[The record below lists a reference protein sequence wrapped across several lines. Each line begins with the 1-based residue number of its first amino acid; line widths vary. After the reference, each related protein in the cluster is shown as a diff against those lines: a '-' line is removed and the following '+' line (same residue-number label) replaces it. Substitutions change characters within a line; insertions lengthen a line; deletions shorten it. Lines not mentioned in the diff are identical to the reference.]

1 MHIHVNQIQTR
12 RDAPCRWQSQCGSFQ
27 GGQTVTGWLGC
38 TDTSGASRLGDVQDM
53 NHEKHEKLGKA
64 NGATGK
70 VMIGLE
76 EASNSDGGKTG
87 EEHEK
92 FAYRV

>member
-1 MHIHVNQIQTR
+1 
-12 RDAPCRWQSQCGSFQ
+12 
-27 GGQTVTGWLGC
+27 
-38 TDTSGASRLGDVQDM
+38 M

-87 EEHEK
+87 EDRGR
-92 FAYRV
+92 A